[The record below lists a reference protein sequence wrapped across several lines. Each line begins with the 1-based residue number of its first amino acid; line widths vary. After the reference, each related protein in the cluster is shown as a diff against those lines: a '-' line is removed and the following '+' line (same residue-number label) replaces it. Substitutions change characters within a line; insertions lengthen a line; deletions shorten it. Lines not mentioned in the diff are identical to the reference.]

1 MSPLTRLTHR
11 CLACGALWPE
21 RLAIC
26 PSCWASGLML
36 PHGGRPPTALDA
48 RPATTTARDL
58 AAAAW
63 TLVEVPALPGLQLAR
78 GALVVVAGAPGAGKS
93 TLLLRALSAL
103 KGPIVVLLAEERL
116 GPAVGARL
124 HRVGLRR
131 DDVTLVDAASID
143 QVVALLGETRAR
155 VLAID
160 SVQATTYQPHDLR
173 ALVAQQR
180 LDALLT
186 TSQVTKSGDLRGP
199 RTLEHEADVVLHV
212 ERVDARCG
220 RVVATKSRFGAVGVE
235 WEVAYG

>member
-1 MSPLTRLTHR
+1 
-11 CLACGALWPE
+11 
-21 RLAIC
+21 
-26 PSCWASGLML
+26 ML
-36 PHGGRPPTALDA
+36 PHGGRAATVLDTKPT
-48 RPATTTARDL
+48 TTTARDL

-78 GALVVVAGAPGAGKS
+78 GALVVVAGPPGAGKS
-93 TLLLRALSAL
+93 TLLLRALAGMR
-103 KGPIVVLLAEERL
+103 GPIVVLLAEERL

-131 DDVTLVDAASID
+131 DDVTLVDAASLD
-143 QVVALLGETRAR
+143 QIVALLTQTRAR

-173 ALVAQQR
+173 ALMVQQR
-180 LDALLT
+180 LDALIA
-186 TSQVTKSGDLRGP
+186 TSQMTKSGDLRGP

-212 ERVDARCG
+212 ERLDERCG
-220 RVVATKSRFGAVGVE
+220 RATASKTRFGAVGAG